1 MQISCT
7 WIDQK
12 RELEFSSHHT
22 VIQKNHMRFTN
33 ELKTNV
39 KFELLQTEILELE
52 FSKKRINSKNL

>member
-12 RELEFSSHHT
+12 RELEYLSHRT
-22 VIQKNHMRFTN
+22 VIQKDHMRFTN

-52 FSKKRINSKNL
+52 FSKKE